1 VDIYDDMMTFLQSAF
16 WVMGIQGKAESRDVV
31 ADCPTDMVDVA
42 LVLKAIPCLEQ
53 LDKHA
58 GRVLLDTIRARHVV
72 VSFPTR
78 TVGGRS
84 IGMRGHYETHF
95 NELIAGRD
103 VLVKRHEFENELV
116 FVLTREL

>member
-1 VDIYDDMMTFLQSAF
+1 
-16 WVMGIQGKAESRDVV
+16 V
-31 ADCPTDMVDVA
+31 ADCPTDPVDVA

-58 GRVLLDTIRARHVV
+58 GRILLDTIRARHVV

-84 IGMRGHYETHF
+84 IGMRSHYEAHF
-95 NELIAGRD
+95 KELIAGRD
-103 VLVKRHEFENELV
+103 VNVKRYEFENELV
-116 FVLTREL
+116 IVVSN